1 MSAFLCKNINFRK
14 SEKGAHWLKVYLLEG
29 AMKRLYLSVVIFV
42 LVVGFSTISWA
53 EGKLPLQGSIGV
65 GARLYGFF
73 PKSDTLR
80 GQRLD
85 FENALGGEINVTY
98 RFLKYLALEGAVGYT
113 EFDIKN
119 ETLAVDWAR
128 VEVLP
133 ISLTLQFRWISK
145 KPEELKWIVP
155 YASLGGGYYFLNLE
169 EKSELRVFW
178 LSQNV
183 AIDLEIDDA
192 FFVTVG
198 GGVDIF
204 VTDHIA
210 LNFDAKYSWAQA
222 DIDETR
228 ITGGT
233 SQTLGGTMNLNG
245 AFVGAGFK
253 FFF

>member
-1 MSAFLCKNINFRK
+1 MSAFLCKNIIFRK
-14 SEKGAHWLKVYLLEG
+14 SGKGADWLKVYLLEG
-29 AMKRLYLSVVIFV
+29 TMKRLCVFAMLFV

-73 PKSDTLR
+73 PSSDKLR

-85 FENALGGEINVTY
+85 FEDGIGGEINVTY
-98 RFLKYLALEGAVGYT
+98 RFLKYLALEGGVGYT

-119 ETLAVDWAR
+119 ETLGVDWAR
-128 VEVLP
+128 LEVLP

-155 YASLGGGYYFLNLE
+155 YASLGGGYYFLDIE
-169 EKSELRVFW
+169 EKSEFRIARLPV
-178 LSQNV
+178 V
-183 AIDLEIDDA
+183 VDLEIDDA
-192 FFVTVG
+192 FFATVG

-222 DIDETR
+222 DIDETL

-233 SQTLGGTMNLNG
+233 SVTLGGTMNLNG

>member
-1 MSAFLCKNINFRK
+1 MLFF
-14 SEKGAHWLKVYLLEG
+14 
-29 AMKRLYLSVVIFV
+29 

-53 EGKLPLQGSIGV
+53 EGNLPLQGSIGV
-65 GARLYGFF
+65 GVRLYGFF
-73 PKSDTLR
+73 PTSDKLR

-85 FENALGGEINVTY
+85 FEDGIGGEINVTY
-98 RFLKYLALEGAVGYT
+98 RFLKYLALEGGVGYT

-155 YASLGGGYYFLNLE
+155 YASIGGGYYFLE
-169 EKSELRVFW
+169 IDEKSELQNYW
-178 LSQNV
+178 LSRGV
-183 AIDLEIDDA
+183 GIDLEIDNSFSLHA
-192 FFVTVG
+192 G
-198 GGVDIF
+198 GGFDIF
-204 VTDHIA
+204 LTDHIA

-222 DIDETR
+222 DIDEER

-233 SQTLGGTMNLNG
+233 SQKLGGTINLNG
-245 AFVGAGFK
+245 AFIGAGFK